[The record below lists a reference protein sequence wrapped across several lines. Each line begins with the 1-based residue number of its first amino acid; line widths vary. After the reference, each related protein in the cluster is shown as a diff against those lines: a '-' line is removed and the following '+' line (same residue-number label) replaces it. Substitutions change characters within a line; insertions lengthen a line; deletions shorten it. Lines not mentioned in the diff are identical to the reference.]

1 MLAVK
6 RNLDNMKD
14 TAQIK
19 RQFEE
24 LFEALRQRRRSAEDV
39 RMRATKEAS
48 EAASEISIVDAALSA
63 LKPAQ
68 SFYNLAAFT
77 DEQSSKSKA
86 TPGRN
91 RDAIA
96 AIISTNNRPMKAS
109 EIAEIAHREGKIKS
123 DSGYNGVY
131 ATVSTVLSRNRRHMF
146 AQAGNHEWDL
156 RARKLT
162 AVPSRKESAGAAETS
177 IQSRALDI
185 ALSKIEKQFPTR
197 VPKVGS

>member
-1 MLAVK
+1 
-6 RNLDNMKD
+6 MKD
-14 TAQIK
+14 SAQIK

-24 LFEALRQRRRSAEDV
+24 LFEALRQRRRDAEDV

-48 EAASEISIVDAALSA
+48 DAVSEINIVDAALSA

-77 DEQSSKSKA
+77 DEQSSKSKVS
-86 TPGRN
+86 PGHN

-109 EIAEIAHREGKIKS
+109 EIAEIAHKEGKIKS
-123 DSGYNGVY
+123 DSGYKGVY
-131 ATVSTVLSRNRRHMF
+131 ATVSTVLSRNRKHLF
-146 AQAGNHEWDL
+146 IQAGKHEWDL

-162 AVPSRKESAGAAETS
+162 PISPPRKESGFGVQA
-177 IQSRALDI
+177 RALDT
-185 ALSKIEKQFPTR
+185 ALSQIEKQFGPTR
-197 VPKVGS
+197 VPKTGT